1 MALHPS
7 QWKELFTRYREIIM
21 YVIFG
26 ALTTLVSIVTYFII
40 RCIFPNEES
49 VPAFLKWTYR
59 LNFSGGDSST
69 VLPNIIS
76 WIVSVTFAYITNRI
90 WVFQSKVKGV
100 GKNIVQALSFY
111 AARLFTLFVDLIIMF
126 LLVNLPSIENGL
138 YEFCAELCFQ
148 QGVCVQERE
157 KAINCIKLKRS
168 QKDCALLFY
177 DKVKRTVQ
185 TQQSSFFITCQD
197 CTSS

>member
-40 RCIFPNEES
+40 RCIFPSEES
-49 VPAFLKWTYR
+49 VPLFLKWTYR

-76 WIVSVTFAYITNRI
+76 WIV
-90 WVFQSKVKGV
+90 
-100 GKNIVQALSFY
+100 
-111 AARLFTLFVDLIIMF
+111 
-126 LLVNLPSIENGL
+126 
-138 YEFCAELCFQ
+138 
-148 QGVCVQERE
+148 
-157 KAINCIKLKRS
+157 
-168 QKDCALLFY
+168 
-177 DKVKRTVQ
+177 
-185 TQQSSFFITCQD
+185 
-197 CTSS
+197 